1 MVWLSHSFW
10 KIPLYLSSKSLH
22 ITLRHLFL
30 RILNYVFLSPLPCS
44 FSLLYPTKKMKSLNF
59 SWNKLLNFI
68 FPLDEPKCRTFLFTH
83 LCACFSVAAYREK
96 HGCRVKSSASE
107 LRFDCYHCHYFRHLS
122 IQFLNTGYMP
132 VAVVNYFLIFFHQ
145 IPSKTVLQI
154 RSLKFQEIK

>member
-1 MVWLSHSFW
+1 MFYSVVWLSHSFW

-44 FSLLYPTKKMKSLNF
+44 FSFLIWKCIVSCEENEKPNF

-107 LRFDCYHCHYFRHLS
+107 LRFYCYHCHYFPHLS
-122 IQFLNTGYMP
+122 I
-132 VAVVNYFLIFFHQ
+132 
-145 IPSKTVLQI
+145 
-154 RSLKFQEIK
+154 